1 MNFFEFI
8 NLPFN
13 LLSGVGLL
21 ILSTSARYGT
31 LKRRLIEYSNTS
43 EKKTYPESY
52 VSRQIK
58 RAHFLRNALFL
69 LYVSISLMT
78 INSLMITV
86 FPHLGFSGF
95 FSQFLSVVNV
105 LLILLAAIQL
115 MLETSLSL
123 KIIEGYAEL

>member
-1 MNFFEFI
+1 M

-31 LKRRLIEYSNTS
+31 LKRRLIEYSNTL

-52 VSRQIK
+52 VSRQIS

-78 INSLMITV
+78 VNSLVISS
-86 FPHLGFSGF
+86 FPHLDFSGF
-95 FSQFLSVVNV
+95 VSQVLSVINV
-105 LLILLAAIQL
+105 LLILVTAVQL
-115 MLETSLSL
+115 MMETALSL